1 MVEKIRMYIG
11 VLSYKKEGR
20 EGQKGTG
27 CIFSYKGKWFLAT
40 AAHCVY
46 DIDEDKFYTDFK
58 FTQPNSGK
66 EYILGDVY
74 LHKFWSSLYAPEYDI
89 AFFNIYCDDNFFNL
103 DRTYLTPYFEISN
116 DNKFTIAGFPGK
128 ILRNK
133 LYIKRDNYWI
143 SDRIYSSSLIGIRTC
158 KKEGMS
164 GGPLIC
170 QNEDSLSI
178 VGTISLSFVSEKGIL
193 WCAPWNKD
201 FKAILEFL
209 TSDKQAEPDFMEMYN
224 WKI

>member
-1 MVEKIRMYIG
+1 M
-11 VLSYKKEGR
+11 
-20 EGQKGTG
+20 
-27 CIFSYKGKWFLAT
+27 
-40 AAHCVY
+40 
-46 DIDEDKFYTDFK
+46 
-58 FTQPNSGK
+58 
-66 EYILGDVY
+66 
-74 LHKFWSSLYAPEYDI
+74 
-89 AFFNIYCDDNFFNL
+89 

-133 LYIKRDNYWI
+133 LYIKRDNNGI
-143 SDRIYSSSLIGIRTC
+143 SDRMYSSSLIGIRTC